1 MDDFR
6 FTSENLGFT
15 LVGKSKAKTN
25 PRRHFHPWWEILYIV
40 SGERVFFYGNKTVQA
55 KAGAFIVVAPG
66 VLHRAI
72 NSQGEICSLYN
83 VFFDDENHGPFSKN
97 PHSSEITNI
106 LKGMNILIQF
116 DDKNQKKINELFK
129 RLENELGSKRKNY
142 KSLSWS
148 ILTEI
153 LVFASRHNSE
163 NKTESLPA
171 FVMNERFSQVIE
183 WVNSNFE
190 DDLNLS
196 KTASKFNMT
205 ASHLSRLFKKFT
217 DFTFVEYVNSLRIA
231 KSCELLQK
239 TKNTTIEIAFSCG
252 FGSVTQFDR
261 WFKKL
266 TGKSP
271 QKYKKSVENHD

>member
-6 FTSENLGFT
+6 LTSSDLGFT
-15 LVGKSKAKTN
+15 LVGKTKALTN

-40 SGERVFFYGNKTVQA
+40 SGERIFFYGNKTVQA
-55 KAGAFIVVAPG
+55 KAGAFIIVAPG

-72 NSQGEICSLYN
+72 NAEGEICSLYN
-83 VFFDDENHGPFSKN
+83 IFFDDDSHAPFSKN
-97 PHSSEITNI
+97 PHSAEIINI

-116 DDKNQKKINELFK
+116 DGEAQKKISALFE
-129 RLENELGSKRKNY
+129 RLEDELSRRQKNFEPLAW
-142 KSLSWS
+142 SL
-148 ILTEI
+148 LTGI
-153 LVFASRHNSE
+153 LVYASRRNLESRA
-163 NKTESLPA
+163 ESLPA

-183 WVNSNFE
+183 WVNSHFA
-190 DDLNLS
+190 DDLNLPE
-196 KTASKFNMT
+196 TASKFNMT
-205 ASHLSRLFKKFT
+205 ASHLSRLFKEFT

-231 KSCELLQK
+231 KSCELL
-239 TKNTTIEIAFSCG
+239 KNTNDTTLDIAFSCG

-271 QKYKKSVENHD
+271 HKYRTQKI

>member
-6 FTSENLGFT
+6 LTSPGLGFT
-15 LVGKSKAKTN
+15 LVGKTKAPTN

-40 SGERVFFYGNKTVQA
+40 SGERVFFYGSKTVQA
-55 KAGAFIVVAPG
+55 KAGALIIVAPG

-72 NSQGEICSLYN
+72 NAEGEICSLYN
-83 VFFDDENHGPFSKN
+83 VFFDDGSNSSFSKN
-97 PHSSEITNI
+97 PHAAETTGI

-116 DDKNQKKINELFK
+116 DEKSQEKVNALFA
-129 RLENELGSKRKNY
+129 RLEDELLRRRKNFEV
-142 KSLSWS
+142 LSWS
-148 ILTEI
+148 ILAEI
-153 LVFASRHNSE
+153 LVYASRHNL
-163 NKTESLPA
+163 ESRAEILPA

-183 WVNSNFE
+183 WVNSHFA
-190 DDLNLS
+190 DALS
-196 KTASKFNMT
+196 LPETASKFNMT
-205 ASHLSRLFKKFT
+205 ASHLSRLFKEFT

-239 TKNTTIEIAFSCG
+239 THGTTLDIAFSCG
-252 FGSVTQFDR
+252 FGSVTQFNR

-271 QKYKKSVENHD
+271 HKYRTQRM